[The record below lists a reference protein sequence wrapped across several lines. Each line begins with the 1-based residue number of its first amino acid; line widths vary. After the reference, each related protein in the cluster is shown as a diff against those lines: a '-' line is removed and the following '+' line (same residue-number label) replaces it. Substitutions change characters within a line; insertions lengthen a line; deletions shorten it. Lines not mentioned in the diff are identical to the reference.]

1 VLRGAGVAGH
11 PRHEISARV
20 VENASDVTRILNGLA
35 AAGYVKRMRSTK
47 DRRESVARITD
58 KGLALLLAVDE
69 IVSKEQRLIGSWM
82 SNSQPNA
89 TQTTHVW

>member
-1 VLRGAGVAGH
+1 M
-11 PRHEISARV
+11 
-20 VENASDVTRILNGLA
+20 VENAPDVTRILNRLA
-35 AAGYVKRMRSTK
+35 AAGYVKRMRSTE

-69 IVSKEQRLIGSWM
+69 IVSKEERLMGSWM

-89 TQTTHVW
+89 TQRTHVW